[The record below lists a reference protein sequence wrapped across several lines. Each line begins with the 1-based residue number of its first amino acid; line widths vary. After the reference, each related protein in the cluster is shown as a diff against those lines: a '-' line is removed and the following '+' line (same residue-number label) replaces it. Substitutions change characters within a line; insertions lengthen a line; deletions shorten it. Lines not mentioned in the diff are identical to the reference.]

1 MKTALISI
9 ALLGSVVN
17 GQYSVARG
25 GDCAPIGS
33 ACSSTLDC
41 CGTVSPYGEKTVGV
55 REDLL
60 SGQAGNKRSI
70 LTALTFK
77 RCGDKTAKY
86 FTETI
91 PAGYTVDPLGS
102 DTKYEAGTAVGET
115 VEWKFVCDA
124 AYDPT
129 KLGSSNLIV
138 GLTGAILSCYYLI

>member
-1 MKTALISI
+1 MKTAFISI

-17 GQYSVARG
+17 GQYAVARG
-25 GDCAPIGS
+25 GDCSFTGS

-41 CGTVSPYGEKTVGV
+41 CGTVSPYGEKTAGV
-55 REDLL
+55 PEDKL
-60 SGQAGNKRSI
+60 SGQAGNKVSL
-70 LTALTFK
+70 LTALSFK

-91 PAGYTVDPLGS
+91 PAAYVVDPKGS
-102 DTKYEAGTAVGET
+102 DTKYVAGTAGGET

-129 KLGSSNLIV
+129 KLGSSNLLV